1 MFENDVNMYGIQT
14 VNRFERMCSQ
24 FENDVNMYGIQTL
37 ILQVLLL
44 LLFENDVKSMVLKI
58 FDKIISFSIRII
70 GSDI

>member
-1 MFENDVNMYGIQT
+1 MMKG
-14 VNRFERMCSQ
+14 

-37 ILQVLLL
+37 RLSLKQKQV
-44 LLFENDVKSMVLKI
+44 FENDVKSMVLKI

>member
-1 MFENDVNMYGIQT
+1 MYGIQT
-14 VNRFERMCSQ
+14 NANTALMMKG

-37 ILQVLLL
+37 RLSLKQKQV
-44 LLFENDVKSMVLKI
+44 FENDVKSMVLKI